1 MFCNIRSLVSSR
13 SRRITKLCRALS
25 TRTLN
30 RLTAIK
36 NAIVQQEMYF
46 TKLILAVV
54 GISFAIASP
63 VPQDDN
69 DDLEN
74 CNIDCTD
81 TAYICT
87 NDASNSVDKAVWY
100 VAQTISKPAVPLLSA
115 DLPVPCSISTSA

>member
-1 MFCNIRSLVSSR
+1 MFCNYRSLESSR
-13 SRRITKLCRALS
+13 SHRITKLCRALS